1 MVDIIERIDR
11 NLILNEL
18 NDKTFVRRTNNG
30 NKEIFIF
37 DHILAPNT
45 LREIGR
51 LREVSFRDAGGGS
64 GKDCDVDEY
73 DLSEKPFKQ
82 LIVWDPDCQE
92 IVGGYRFLEG
102 SIILESDFENP
113 DTPTAHLFSLSEDF
127 RKNYFPKT
135 FELGRSFVQPLYQPN
150 YNLRKGIYSLDNL
163 WDGLGELVVEQPDM
177 EYFFGKIT
185 MYPNFNSKARDL
197 IHYFLNLHFGDKD
210 GLVVPIKSL
219 NYKTDISDIKDVFK
233 GENYIED
240 YKILNHSV
248 RKFGENIPP
257 LVNAYMNL
265 SPSMKFFGTS
275 INERFGNVEESG
287 ILIKISDIYD
297 SKIDRHVKNISRE
310 RVG

>member
-1 MVDIIERIDR
+1 MVNIIERIDR
-11 NLILNEL
+11 NLILKEL
-18 NDKTFVRRTNNG
+18 NNKTFVRRTNNG

-37 DHILAPNT
+37 DHLSAPNT
-45 LREIGR
+45 LKEIGR

-92 IVGGYRFLEG
+92 IVGGYRYLEG
-102 SIILESDFENP
+102 SVILESGFEKP
-113 DTPTAHLFSLSEDF
+113 DTPTAHLFNLSDNF
-127 RKNYFPKT
+127 IKNYLPKT

-177 EYFFGKIT
+177 KYFFGKIT
-185 MYPNFNSKARDL
+185 MYPNYNPKARDF

-210 GLVVPIKSL
+210 GIVTPIKSL
-219 NYKTDISDIKDVFK
+219 GYKTDISDIKDAFK
-233 GENYIED
+233 GNNYIED

-248 RKFGENIPP
+248 RKFDENIPP

-275 INERFGNVEESG
+275 INKRFGNVEESG

-297 SKIDRHVKNISRE
+297 AKIERHVKNILRA